1 LFATAYWAL
10 FPLIAR
16 QQAAGGPELFGFMLG
31 VMGAGA
37 VGGAFALRW
46 LESKLG
52 ADWLAAV
59 GTIATAIATV
69 LFALARGP
77 TIAIAA
83 SLIAGAA
90 WTVAVATFNVAAQ
103 VALPDWVRGRGLA
116 MFVAIFFG
124 TMAAG
129 SAIWGLVADMVGLQG
144 AQFIAAAG
152 ALAAIPLTW
161 RWKLQTGA
169 AVDHTPAMHWPEPV
183 VTHEVE
189 HDQGPV
195 VVTVE

>member
-1 LFATAYWAL
+1 QHLQAVIIRASAFLVFATGYWAL

-37 VGGAFALRW
+37 VGGALALRW

-77 TIAIAA
+77 TMAIAA

-90 WTVAVATFNVAAQ
+90 WTVAV
-103 VALPDWVRGRGLA
+103 
-116 MFVAIFFG
+116 
-124 TMAAG
+124 
-129 SAIWGLVADMVGLQG
+129 
-144 AQFIAAAG
+144 G
-152 ALAAIPLTW
+152 ALH
-161 RWKLQTGA
+161 RGG
-169 AVDHTPAMHWPEPV
+169 
-183 VTHEVE
+183 
-189 HDQGPV
+189 QGRV
-195 VVTVE
+195 A